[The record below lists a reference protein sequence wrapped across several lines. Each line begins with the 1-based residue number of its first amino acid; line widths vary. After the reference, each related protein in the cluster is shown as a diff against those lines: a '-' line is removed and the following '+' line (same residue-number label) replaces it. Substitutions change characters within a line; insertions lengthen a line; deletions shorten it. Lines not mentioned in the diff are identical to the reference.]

1 LRLHFQSLGRGE
13 PLVVLHGLFGSG
25 DNWHGFAQRFA
36 TRFRVF
42 LPDARNH
49 GLSPH
54 DREMSYALM
63 AEDVSEM
70 MAEQG
75 IGPAHML
82 GHSMGGK
89 TAMQLALSEGKLV
102 RSLVVVDIAPRAYA
116 PCHEHI
122 LEALCALELAH
133 YRDRRQIEEALAQAV
148 PDLIVRRF
156 LLKSLS
162 RDASGGFRW
171 KLGLEEIRENYPR
184 LNEAL
189 AGGRA
194 WNGSCLFVRGGD
206 SDYVSEDD
214 QSAIRGLFPA
224 ARFEAIPGAGH
235 WVHADAPDQFEALVG
250 SFLT

>member
-1 LRLHFQSLGRGE
+1 MRLHLQSFGRGE

-25 DNWHGFAQRFA
+25 DNWHGLAQRFA
-36 TRFRVF
+36 TRFRVI

-63 AEDVSEM
+63 AADVRKLI
-70 MAEQG
+70 AEQG
-75 IGPAHML
+75 IGPAHVL

-89 TAMQLALSEGKLV
+89 TAMQLALSAGEQV

-116 PCHEHI
+116 PHHQQI
-122 LEALCALELAH
+122 LEALCGLELGS

-148 PDLIVRRF
+148 PDLGVRRF

-162 RDASGGFRW
+162 RDASGALRW

-189 AGGRA
+189 AGGGS
-194 WNGSCLFVRGGD
+194 WNGPCLFVRGEN
-206 SDYVSEDD
+206 SDYVSEGD
-214 QSAIRGLFPA
+214 QAVIKGLFPA
-224 ARFEAIPGAGH
+224 ARIHSIPGAGH
-235 WVHADAPDQFEALVG
+235 WVHADAPDQFEALVS

>member
-1 LRLHFQSLGRGE
+1 LRLHFQSFGSGE

-36 TRFRVF
+36 TRFRVI

-54 DREMSYALM
+54 DREMSYAVM
-63 AEDVSEM
+63 AADVREL

-75 IGPAHML
+75 IGPAHVL

-89 TAMQLALSEGKLV
+89 TAMELALSVGGQV
-102 RSLVVVDIAPRAYA
+102 RSLVVVDMAPRAYA
-116 PCHEHI
+116 PHHEHI
-122 LEALCALELAH
+122 LEALCGLELAQ

-148 PDLIVRRF
+148 PDLGVRRF
-156 LLKSLS
+156 LLKSLA
-162 RDASGGFRW
+162 RDASGGLQW
-171 KLGLEEIRENYPR
+171 KLGLEGIRENYPR

-194 WNGSCLFVRGGD
+194 WSGSCLFVRGGS
-206 SDYVSEDD
+206 SDYVSEGDEA
-214 QSAIRGLFPA
+214 AITAPFPA
-224 ARFEAIPGAGH
+224 ARFCAIPGAGH
-235 WVHADAPDQFEALVG
+235 WVHADAPELFETVV
-250 SFLT
+250 SNFLT